1 MTKGE
6 LFATYALPIIAA
18 AVTAL
23 AGFLGAQLKGLY
35 QKYINDKTKE
45 SVVRTCVKAVEQLY
59 HDLGGPK
66 KLEKAKEGIEAMLNE
81 KGIPITELEMNLLI
95 EAVVSEFNY
104 GFAKA
109 SEVSGLDT
117 PSLVEKEPEA
127 PEYKIVSDTIKLEDL
142 NLKLEDLNLGYS
154 EEEGPSM

>member
-6 LFATYALPIIAA
+6 IFANYVLPVLAA

-45 SVVRTCVKAVEQLY
+45 AVVRTCVKAVEQLY
-59 HDLGGPK
+59 HDLGGPE
-66 KLEKAKEGIEAMLNE
+66 KLEKAKEGIEEMLNE
-81 KGIPITELEMNLLI
+81 KGIPISELEMNLLI

-109 SEVSGLDT
+109 GDVPKLDT
-117 PSLVEKEPEA
+117 PSLVEKTPEPPKAE
-127 PEYKIVSDTIKLEDL
+127 E
-142 NLKLEDLNLGYS
+142 YS
-154 EEEGPSM
+154 EEEGASL

>member
-35 QKYINDKTKE
+35 QKHINDKTKE

-59 HDLGGPK
+59 HDLGGPE
-66 KLEKAKEGIEAMLNE
+66 KLAKAQEGVRQMLNE
-81 KGIPITELEMNLLI
+81 KGIPISELEMNLLI
-95 EAVVSEFNY
+95 ESVVAEFNY

-109 SEVSGLDT
+109 SEVAALPGYAVEVGTLE
-117 PSLVEKEPEA
+117 PGAKVEWAELV
-127 PEYKIVSDTIKLEDL
+127 D
-142 NLKLEDLNLGYS
+142 YS
-154 EEEGPSM
+154 EEGGSQ

>member
-1 MTKGE
+1 MSKGE
-6 LFATYALPIIAA
+6 IFATYALPIIAA

-23 AGFLGAQLKGLY
+23 AGFLGAQLKSLY
-35 QKYINDKTKE
+35 QKHVNDKTKE

-59 HDLGGPK
+59 HDLGGPE
-66 KLEKAKEGIEAMLNE
+66 KLEKAKEGIEEMLNE

-109 SEVSGLDT
+109 GEVPKSDT
-117 PSLVEKEPEA
+117 PAVEEKTPQNDS
-127 PEYKIVSDTIKLEDL
+127 ITL
-142 NLKLEDLNLGYS
+142 YS
-154 EEEGPSM
+154 EEEGASL

>member
-35 QKYINDKTKE
+35 QKHVNDKTKE

-59 HDLGGPK
+59 HDLGGPE
-66 KLEKAKEGIEAMLNE
+66 KLEKAKEGIEDMLNE

-109 SEVSGLDT
+109 GELPKSDT
-117 PSLVEKEPEA
+117 PAVEEKTPQNDS
-127 PEYKIVSDTIKLEDL
+127 ITL
-142 NLKLEDLNLGYS
+142 YS
-154 EEEGPSM
+154 EEEGASL

>member
-6 LFATYALPIIAA
+6 IFATYALPVIAA

-23 AGFLGAQLKGLY
+23 AGFLGAQLKSLY

-59 HDLGGPK
+59 HNLSGPE
-66 KLEKAKEGIEAMLNE
+66 KLEKAKDGVVEMLNE
-81 KGIPITELEMNLLI
+81 KGIPISELEMNLLI

-109 SEVSGLDT
+109 GEVSGLDT
-117 PSLVEKEPEA
+117 PSLVGKTTEPPKAE
-127 PEYKIVSDTIKLEDL
+127 E
-142 NLKLEDLNLGYS
+142 YS
-154 EEEGPSM
+154 EEEGASL

>member
-1 MTKGE
+1 MSKGE
-6 LFATYALPIIAA
+6 IFATYALPVIAA

-35 QKYINDKTKE
+35 QKHVNDKTKE

-59 HDLGGPK
+59 HDLSGPE
-66 KLEKAKEGIEAMLNE
+66 KLEKAKEGIEDMLNE

-109 SEVSGLDT
+109 GEVSGLDT
-117 PSLVEKEPEA
+117 PSLVEKTTEPPKAE
-127 PEYKIVSDTIKLEDL
+127 E
-142 NLKLEDLNLGYS
+142 YS
-154 EEEGPSM
+154 EEEGASL

>member
-6 LFATYALPIIAA
+6 IFATYALPIIAA

-35 QKYINDKTKE
+35 QKYVNDKTKE

-59 HDLGGPK
+59 HDLGGPE
-66 KLEKAKEGIEAMLNE
+66 KLEKAKEGIEDMLNE

-109 SEVSGLDT
+109 GEVPKPDT
-117 PSLVEKEPEA
+117 PVVEEKTPQNNS
-127 PEYKIVSDTIKLEDL
+127 ITL
-142 NLKLEDLNLGYS
+142 YS
-154 EEEGPSM
+154 EEEGASL

>member
-23 AGFLGAQLKGLY
+23 AGFLGAQLKSLY

-59 HDLGGPK
+59 HDLSGPE
-66 KLEKAKEGIEAMLNE
+66 KLEKAKDGVVEMLNE
-81 KGIPITELEMNLLI
+81 KGIPISDLEMNLLI

-142 NLKLEDLNLGYS
+142 NLKSEDLNLGYS
-154 EEEGPSM
+154 EEEGASL

>member
-6 LFATYALPIIAA
+6 IFATYALPVIAA

-35 QKYINDKTKE
+35 QKYVNDKTKE

-59 HDLGGPK
+59 HDLGGPE
-66 KLEKAKEGIEAMLNE
+66 KLEKAKEGIEDMLNE
-81 KGIPITELEMNLLI
+81 KGIPISELELNLLI

-109 SEVSGLDT
+109 GEVPKSDT
-117 PSLVEKEPEA
+117 PSLVEKEPEPPKA
-127 PEYKIVSDTIKLEDL
+127 AE
-142 NLKLEDLNLGYS
+142 YS
-154 EEEGPSM
+154 EEEGASL

>member
-6 LFATYALPIIAA
+6 LFATYALPVIAA

-59 HDLGGPK
+59 HDLGGPE
-66 KLEKAKEGIEAMLNE
+66 KLEKAKEGIADMLNE
-81 KGIPITELEMNLLI
+81 KGIPISDLEMNLLI

-109 SEVSGLDT
+109 GEVPKSDT
-117 PSLVEKEPEA
+117 PAVKEKTPQNDS
-127 PEYKIVSDTIKLEDL
+127 ITL
-142 NLKLEDLNLGYS
+142 YS
-154 EEEGPSM
+154 EEEGASL

>member
-59 HDLGGPK
+59 HDLGGPE
-66 KLEKAKEGIEAMLNE
+66 KLEKAKEGIEDMLNE

-95 EAVVSEFNY
+95 EAVVSEVNY

-109 SEVSGLDT
+109 GEVPKSDT
-117 PSLVEKEPEA
+117 PAVEEKTPQNDS
-127 PEYKIVSDTIKLEDL
+127 ITL
-142 NLKLEDLNLGYS
+142 YS
-154 EEEGPSM
+154 EEEGASL

>member
-23 AGFLGAQLKGLY
+23 AGFLGAQLKSLY
-35 QKYINDKTKE
+35 QKHINDKTKE

-59 HDLGGPK
+59 HDLGGPE
-66 KLEKAKEGIEAMLNE
+66 KLEKAKEGIEDMLNE

-109 SEVSGLDT
+109 GEVPKSDT
-117 PSLVEKEPEA
+117 PAVEEKTPQNDS
-127 PEYKIVSDTIKLEDL
+127 ITL
-142 NLKLEDLNLGYS
+142 YS
-154 EEEGPSM
+154 EEEGASL

>member
-6 LFATYALPIIAA
+6 IFATYALPVIAA

-59 HDLGGPK
+59 HDLSGPE
-66 KLEKAKEGIEAMLNE
+66 KLEKAKDGVVEMLNE
-81 KGIPITELEMNLLI
+81 KGIPISDLEMNLLI

-109 SEVSGLDT
+109 GDVPKLDT
-117 PSLVEKEPEA
+117 PEAAEDSSAEPQNDSPA
-127 PEYKIVSDTIKLEDL
+127 A
-142 NLKLEDLNLGYS
+142 YS
-154 EEEGPSM
+154 EEEGASL

>member
-6 LFATYALPIIAA
+6 IFATYALPIIAA

-23 AGFLGAQLKGLY
+23 AGFLGAQLKSLY

-45 SVVRTCVKAVEQLY
+45 AVVRTCVKAAEQLY
-59 HDLGGPK
+59 HDLSGPE
-66 KLEKAKEGIEAMLNE
+66 KLAKAQEGVVQMLNE
-81 KGIPITELEMNLLI
+81 KGIPISDLEMNLLI

-109 SEVSGLDT
+109 GDVPKLDT
-117 PSLVEKEPEA
+117 PSLAGDSSAA
-127 PEYKIVSDTIKLEDL
+127 PQNDSPAA
-142 NLKLEDLNLGYS
+142 YS
-154 EEEGPSM
+154 EEEGASL

>member
-35 QKYINDKTKE
+35 QKYVNDKTKE

-59 HDLGGPK
+59 HDLGGPE
-66 KLEKAKEGIEAMLNE
+66 KLEKAKEGIEDMLNE

-109 SEVSGLDT
+109 GEVPKLDT
-117 PSLVEKEPEA
+117 RSLVRISPAARKNDSPA
-127 PEYKIVSDTIKLEDL
+127 A
-142 NLKLEDLNLGYS
+142 YS
-154 EEEGPSM
+154 EEEGASL

>member
-18 AVTAL
+18 AVTVL
-23 AGFLGAQLKGLY
+23 AGFLGAQLKSLY

-59 HDLGGPK
+59 HDLGGPE
-66 KLEKAKEGIEAMLNE
+66 KLEKAKEGIEDMLNE

-109 SEVSGLDT
+109 GEVPKSDT
-117 PSLVEKEPEA
+117 PAVEEKTPQNDS
-127 PEYKIVSDTIKLEDL
+127 ITM
-142 NLKLEDLNLGYS
+142 YS
-154 EEEGPSM
+154 EEEGASL

>member
-6 LFATYALPIIAA
+6 IFANYALPVIAA

-23 AGFLGAQLKGLY
+23 AGFLGAQLKSLY

-45 SVVRTCVKAVEQLY
+45 AVVRTCVKAVEQLY
-59 HDLGGPK
+59 HDLSGPE
-66 KLEKAKEGIEAMLNE
+66 KLEKAKDGVVEMLNE
-81 KGIPITELEMNLLI
+81 KGIPISDLEMNLLI

-109 SEVSGLDT
+109 SEVSGLGT
-117 PSLVEKEPEA
+117 PSLVGDSSAA
-127 PEYKIVSDTIKLEDL
+127 PQND
-142 NLKLEDLNLGYS
+142 NPAAYS
-154 EEEGPSM
+154 EEEGASL

>member
-23 AGFLGAQLKGLY
+23 AGFLGAQLKSLY

-59 HDLGGPK
+59 HDLGGPE
-66 KLEKAKEGIEAMLNE
+66 KLEKAKEGIEDMLNE

-109 SEVSGLDT
+109 GEVPKADT
-117 PSLVEKEPEA
+117 PVVEEKPHQ
-127 PEYKIVSDTIKLEDL
+127 IDSITL
-142 NLKLEDLNLGYS
+142 YS
-154 EEEGPSM
+154 EEEGASL

>member
-6 LFATYALPIIAA
+6 IFATYALPVLAA

-23 AGFLGAQLKGLY
+23 AGFLGAQLKSLY

-45 SVVRTCVKAVEQLY
+45 AVVRTCVKAAEQLY
-59 HDLGGPK
+59 HDLSGPE
-66 KLEKAKEGIEAMLNE
+66 KLAKAQEGVVQMLNE
-81 KGIPITELEMNLLI
+81 KGIPISELEMNLLI

-117 PSLVEKEPEA
+117 PSLVGKTPELPKA
-127 PEYKIVSDTIKLEDL
+127 EE
-142 NLKLEDLNLGYS
+142 YS
-154 EEEGPSM
+154 EEEGASL